1 MRTWM
6 TSFIKALSVDILA
19 FFITETLGP
28 TQVTST
34 NLARLLISSPVW
46 KKEFMVK
53 KPRYWKWNII
63 WEEENH
69 FLKINTTYLNTNV
82 TKSPVIIAKVWLEID
97 EFFSCSSDSEMILFI
112 KFEHSPEKERRNWQY
127 LEIMK
132 FFLNHLQDWN

>member
-1 MRTWM
+1 M

-53 KPRYWKWNII
+53 N
-63 WEEENH
+63 
-69 FLKINTTYLNTNV
+69 
-82 TKSPVIIAKVWLEID
+82 PVIEN
-97 EFFSCSSDSEMILFI
+97 EILF
-112 KFEHSPEKERRNWQY
+112 ERRRTIFW
-127 LEIMK
+127 K
-132 FFLNHLQDWN
+132 